1 EGMTQALLRMAD
13 AVTTPGIALAMY
25 ARSVRGGASSSQV
38 YVVPNGISEHFLK
51 QYDGRYVREKLGY
64 SEGDLVVGYVGSI
77 EFWLDMKPLIEAV
90 SEARKQGCSI
100 RFMLIGGHLQ
110 TAYAE
115 KVARWIEQEGIG
127 NITDRL
133 GFIHHEEVPR
143 YIASM
148 DIGAI
153 PFDVRNPTAYYA
165 APNKLW
171 EYLSQGVSV
180 VSTPIPEVLAYKE
193 LANIVRSKKDYV
205 TSFMETAKRK
215 ERNEDNIKR
224 KAKIYVE
231 KRTWSNSAE
240 KIKKIIQKILHKK

>member
-1 EGMTQALLRMAD
+1 MAD

-25 ARSVRGGASSSQV
+25 ARSVRGGAGSSQV
-38 YVVPNGISEHFLK
+38 YIVPNGISEHFLK

-90 SEARKQGCSI
+90 SEARKKGCGI

-153 PFDVRNPTAYYA
+153 PFDVKNPTAYYA
-165 APNKLW
+165 APNKLTLRRK
-171 EYLSQGVSV
+171 EPHSLLRGTKQAVG
-180 VSTPIPEVLAYKE
+180 IPLA
-193 LANIVRSKKDYV
+193 RSKRRFYPNTRG
-205 TSFMETAKRK
+205 TSLQ
-215 ERNEDNIKR
+215 
-224 KAKIYVE
+224 
-231 KRTWSNSAE
+231 RTSEYS
-240 KIKKIIQKILHKK
+240 KKQKGLRI